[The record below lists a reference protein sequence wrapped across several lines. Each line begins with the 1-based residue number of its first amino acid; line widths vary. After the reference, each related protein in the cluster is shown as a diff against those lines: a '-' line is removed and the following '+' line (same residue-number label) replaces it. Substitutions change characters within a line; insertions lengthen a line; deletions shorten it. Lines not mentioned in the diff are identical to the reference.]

1 MYYNLQT
8 DFDHKTRRIDH
19 NGQKEQCKVLGMEMV
34 RCPIKEY
41 DESDLKDK
49 VKKAA
54 EKLNELLE
62 LGNVVYINCTSGIG
76 RAASVLVMYLV
87 LYKSYSVKDAVAYVK
102 RYRRVVCPNVEVVE
116 DIVNAM
122 HPDVR
127 FGYNDYTACIAIDIS
142 RYAY

>member
-1 MYYNLQT
+1 MWYT
-8 DFDHKTRRIDH
+8 DFDYKIRRIDH
-19 NGQKEQCKVLGMEMV
+19 NRQKEQCKVLGMEMV

-49 VKKAA
+49 VKK
-54 EKLNELLE
+54 

-76 RAASVLVMYLV
+76 RAVFVLVMYLV

-102 RYRRVVCPNVEVVE
+102 RYRRVVCANVEVIE
-116 DIVNAM
+116 EIVNAM

-127 FGYNDYTACIAIDIS
+127 FGYNDYAACIAIDTS
-142 RYAY
+142 RYAFWRK